1 MAEEWRPVP
10 GYEGRYEVSDQG
22 RVRSLDRVVRTYNG
36 GSYTRKGALMH
47 PTKDTFGHLQV
58 RLSPGKGKGQMFQV
72 HRLVA
77 MAFLG
82 PRPDGLH
89 TRHLNGDPTD
99 NRAENLA
106 FGTGAENQIDCYR
119 YGKKSGGGRFNVE
132 DVLAIRERIKAGERQ
147 KDIAK
152 DYGVN
157 QSAISDIHRGRHFSY
172 IPAEGGAF

>member
-1 MAEEWRPVP
+1 MPEVWKPVP

-22 RVRSLDRVVRTYNG
+22 RVRSLDREVRLYNG
-36 GSYTRKGALMH
+36 GRYVRKGALMH

-58 RLSPGKGKGQMFQV
+58 RLCAGKGVGRMHQV
-72 HRLVA
+72 HCLVA
-77 MAFLG
+77 SAFLG
-82 PRPDGLH
+82 PAPEGMQ
-89 TRHLNGDPTD
+89 TRHLNGVAND
-99 NRAENLA
+99 NRLENLA
-106 FGTGAENQIDCYR
+106 YGTGSENQIDCYR
-119 YGKKSGGGRFNVE
+119 YGKKSGGGRFSVE

-172 IPAEGGAF
+172 IPAEGGVF